1 MLIFHADISKNSY
14 HLKIQEENVAE
25 PTSDKHYE
33 EKFHYPLWAVI
44 KKHAEEKDISY
55 SDALV
60 EVLPE
65 YQKSIRYR
73 DEEYEN
79 SIARLRLKEMKEL
92 AEAEMK
98 EGAFQEWESGVR
110 TT

>member
-1 MLIFHADISKNSY
+1 M
-14 HLKIQEENVAE
+14 AE
-25 PTSDKHYE
+25 STSEKHYE
-33 EKFHYPLWAVI
+33 DKFHYPLWTMI

-55 SDALV
+55 SDALI

-92 AEAEMK
+92 AEKEMK
-98 EGAFQEWESGVR
+98 EGAFQEWESGTR